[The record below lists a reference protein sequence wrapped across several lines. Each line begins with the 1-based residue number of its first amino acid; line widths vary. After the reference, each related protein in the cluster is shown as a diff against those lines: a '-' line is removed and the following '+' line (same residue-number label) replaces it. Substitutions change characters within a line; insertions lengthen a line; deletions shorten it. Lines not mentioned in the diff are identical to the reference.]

1 LRIFRYLPGER
12 GVSSSVK
19 KFKDLLKPGESVF
32 ERPEAHAA
40 LLASAT
46 TSRGAALGAANTDH
60 LKVYAVARPAAR
72 SARLALGM
80 SIICGMR
87 TTSAD

>member
-1 LRIFRYLPGER
+1 MRDKNVKGSGVRIEADTVFVLRVKPLRIFRYLPGER

-46 TSRGAALGAANTDH
+46 TSRGTALGAPIQTF
-60 LKVYAVARPAAR
+60 
-72 SARLALGM
+72 
-80 SIICGMR
+80 
-87 TTSAD
+87 